1 MVGST
6 IIYEPDAERL
16 NEIETVDDL
25 DRFTTLDLDALTTL
39 DFQELV
45 EAIDGSPHWA
55 DDDALI
61 FDEGAGLAIF
71 KIHASGLKAVL
82 QIESALHPAKRRDL
96 DALQAFVDQH
106 GFDDIYELATF

>member
-6 IIYEPDAERL
+6 IIHEPDAERL
-16 NEIETVDDL
+16 NEIETVEDL
-25 DRFTTLDLDALTTL
+25 DRFTTVDLDVLTTL
-39 DFQELV
+39 DFQEMV
-45 EAIDGSPHWA
+45 EAMDGNPQWA

-71 KIHASGLKAVL
+71 RVHASGLKAIL
-82 QIESALHPAKRRDL
+82 AIESALHPDKRRDI
-96 DALQAFVDQH
+96 DALQAFVDRH